1 MNSQLRDLG
10 IEINSFSGGNEQK
23 TQCPQCRK
31 IGKTNYKD
39 KCLAINLEK
48 SLYYCHK
55 CGWKGTFKTNLMN
68 TFYNKPSKNKF
79 KKITNLAKKFLNA
92 RGISDQV
99 IDINKIQSSVDGS
112 MIMFPYYRNGE
123 LINYKSR
130 GLNNKFFTQAKEA
143 EAIIYNYDRVKGKP
157 SIIVCEGEI
166 DSLSWEEAGCVS
178 HTSVNMG
185 APNPQDKTVDKKL
198 QCISNCYEAFEFAK
212 TIYIA
217 TDNDENG
224 RILEDELIRRL
235 GTERCKIV
243 DFSPFKDANEVLLQ
257 EGKESLLERL
267 KNATE
272 PKVEGVFTVSDVYE
286 KLIHTFRNGQEVGT
300 TTYIPQ
306 VDDAWTWRSGE
317 VNVWTG
323 YQNEGKSLF
332 LNQLTVVKAAKEG
345 WRFGYFSPE
354 NTPMEDFFND
364 FIEMYIG
371 KSTQKRHKHLQMSES
386 EYNDAI
392 KFIENHFFVIYPKKN
407 YDLSTIFEKAKY
419 LVRSKGI
426 NSLIIDPYN
435 VIHHKMR
442 SGEREDL
449 YISRFMGELKRFAV
463 ENKISVHL
471 VAHQVTPRKEESGKY
486 PKPDLN
492 YVKGGSEFANKADN
506 VLFVWRPNKA
516 INHNDNKVI
525 FGSQK
530 IKKQKLVGF
539 PQDVDSIE
547 FDIKCQRYYF
557 NGVTPFTEIDNER
570 NSKEQINIT
579 SPLYTEI
586 REEKVDNNE
595 QL

>member
-10 IEINSFSGGNEQK
+10 IEIKGSNREQK
-23 TQCPQCRK
+23 TQCPNCVKLQ
-31 IGKTNYKD
+31 KTHYKD
-39 KCLAINLEK
+39 KCLSVNLDK

-55 CGWKGTFKTNLMN
+55 CGWKGSFKTDLMN
-68 TFYNKPSKNKF
+68 TLYTRPTSNNF
-79 KKITNLAKKFLNA
+79 KTTTQKAKEFLNS
-92 RGISDQV
+92 RGISDGV
-99 IDINKIQSSVDGS
+99 IERNNIKSTPDGK
-112 MIMFPYYRNGE
+112 MVIFPYYRNGE
-123 LINYKSR
+123 LINYKTR
-130 GLNNKFFTQAKEA
+130 GLDNKFFTQAKDA
-143 EAIIYNYDRVKGKP
+143 EPIIYNYDQVVNKP

-166 DSLSWEEAGCVS
+166 DSLSWEEAGCIS

-185 APNPQDKTVDKKL
+185 APNPNDKTVDKKL

-224 RILEDELIRRL
+224 KILEDELIRRL
-235 GTERCKIV
+235 GAERCKIV

-257 EGKESLLERL
+257 EGKESLLNRL
-267 KNATE
+267 KNASE
-272 PKVEGVFTVSDVYE
+272 PKVEGIFTVNDVYE
-286 KLIHTFRNGQEVGT
+286 RLLHTFQNGQEVGT
-300 TTYIPQ
+300 TTYISQ
-306 VDDAWTWRSGE
+306 IDDAWTWRAGE

-332 LNQLTVVKAAKEG
+332 LNQLSLVKSAREG

-354 NTPMEDFFND
+354 NTPLEDFFND

-371 KSTQKRHKHLQMSES
+371 KSSQKRHGKLQMSMD
-386 EYNDAI
+386 EYNQAI
-392 KFIENHFFVIYPKKN
+392 KFVQDHFFVIFPKKN
-407 YDLSTIFEKAKY
+407 YDLDTIFEKAKY
-419 LVRSKGI
+419 LVRNKGV

-442 SGEREDL
+442 AGEREDL

-463 ENKISVHL
+463 DNKISVHL
-471 VAHQVTPRKEESGKY
+471 VAHQVTPRRDETGRY

-516 INHNDNKVI
+516 LDHNDKQVI

-539 PQDVDSIE
+539 PQDVEGIE
-547 FDIKCQRYYF
+547 FDIRHQRYYF
-557 NGVTPFTEIDNER
+557 NGFTPFTEIDNER
-570 NSKEQINIT
+570 ISKNQNIIPP
-579 SPLYTEI
+579 SIHREI
-586 REEKVDNNE
+586 WEEEMDYDE
-595 QL
+595 